1 MAKRAGASIVEI
13 DSSHAAMLSRP
24 YEVAA
29 FIETAASSVEL
40 REYN

>member
-29 FIETAASSVEL
+29 FIAASSVEL